1 MLVILVL
8 AAGYEPA
15 KAAEGFEPAHKV
27 VIQVDSADVKEQQLA
42 LNNAANLLKHY
53 GPDNIKI
60 ELVAYGPGLKLLTD
74 KSESKERIRS
84 LSQQDIQFSACAN
97 TMQGIKRRTGK
108 EPVLTEGVK
117 IVPAGVA
124 RIIELQEQGYSY
136 IRP

>member
-1 MLVILVL
+1 MEKIMKGNYMTKYGLVVSAFAMLAL
-8 AAGYEPA
+8 AANYSPA

-60 ELVAYGPGLKLLTD
+60 EMVAYGPGLKMLTD

-97 TMQGIKRRTGK
+97 TMQEIGRAH
-108 EPVLTEGVK
+108 V
-117 IVPAGVA
+117 
-124 RIIELQEQGYSY
+124 
-136 IRP
+136 